1 MLKMRHKSQ
10 YFAKKLAR
18 MENIAYLC
26 SNKTNIEGNMDIKA
40 VIQSRGYQVQELAKK
55 MKIKQGTLSGMITG
69 NPTVKSLNLIAKAL
83 NCSVA
88 EFFLDELPADFDL
101 AAWREQMAAVQK
113 PQSDADQLPFGQEQ
127 EPEATPGVF
136 VCPHC
141 GAGVSFSA
149 FVVKEPSEEKE
160 ESDEQK

>member
-1 MLKMRHKSQ
+1 
-10 YFAKKLAR
+10 
-18 MENIAYLC
+18 
-26 SNKTNIEGNMDIKA
+26 MDIKA
-40 VIQSRGYQVQELAKK
+40 IIQSRGYQVQELAKV

-83 NCSVA
+83 KCSVA

-160 ESDEQK
+160 EGDEQK

>member
-1 MLKMRHKSQ
+1 
-10 YFAKKLAR
+10 
-18 MENIAYLC
+18 
-26 SNKTNIEGNMDIKA
+26 MDIKA
-40 VIQSRGYQVQELAKK
+40 IIQSHGYQVQELAKV

-101 AAWREQMAAVQK
+101 AAWRERTAAAQK
-113 PQSDADQLPFGQEQ
+113 PQSEADALPFGQEQ
-127 EPEATPGVF
+127 EQEPAPGVF

-149 FVVKEPSEEKE
+149 FVVKAAVKREGSDARIDSTEREQARQDAKEPSEKE
-160 ESDEQK
+160 AEHEQV

>member
-1 MLKMRHKSQ
+1 MLKIGSK
-10 YFAKKLAR
+10 FGKLQ
-18 MENIAYLC
+18 NIAYLC

-40 VIQSRGYQVQELAKK
+40 IIQSHGYQVQELAKV

-101 AAWREQMAAVQK
+101 AAWRERTTAAQK
-113 PQSDADQLPFGQEQ
+113 PQSEADALPFGQEQ
-127 EPEATPGVF
+127 EQEPAPGVF
-136 VCPHC
+136 ICPHC

-149 FVVKEPSEEKE
+149 FVVKEPSKE
-160 ESDEQK
+160 GEQ

>member
-1 MLKMRHKSQ
+1 
-10 YFAKKLAR
+10 
-18 MENIAYLC
+18 
-26 SNKTNIEGNMDIKA
+26 MDIKA

-83 NCSVA
+83 NCTVA

-101 AAWREQMAAVQK
+101 AAWREQMAAAQK

-127 EPEATPGVF
+127 EPEPTPGVF

-149 FVVKEPSEEKE
+149 FVVKEPSEKE

>member
-1 MLKMRHKSQ
+1 MHHKI
-10 YFAKKLAR
+10 YFNRNKV
-18 MENIAYLC
+18 NILPIIRKY
-26 SNKTNIEGNMDIKA
+26 NHTTNT
-40 VIQSRGYQVQELAKK
+40 LAKA
-55 MKIKQGTLSGMITG
+55 MGIKQSTLSNALNG
-69 NPTVKSLNLIAKAL
+69 NPTLKTLRLMAEKIP
-83 NCSVA
+83 CSVA

-101 AAWREQMAAVQK
+101 AAWREQMAAAQK
-113 PQSDADQLPFGQEQ
+113 PQSDTDQLPFGQEQ

-160 ESDEQK
+160 EGDEQK

>member
-1 MLKMRHKSQ
+1 
-10 YFAKKLAR
+10 

-26 SNKTNIEGNMDIKA
+26 GNKTNKYKKMDIKA
-40 VIQSRGYQVQELAKK
+40 IIQSRGYQVQELAKV

-101 AAWREQMAAVQK
+101 ASWRGRTAAAQK
-113 PQSDADQLPFGQEQ
+113 PQSEADELPFNQEQ

-149 FVVKEPSEEKE
+149 FVVKEPSEKE
-160 ESDEQK
+160 AEHEQV

>member
-1 MLKMRHKSQ
+1 MLKIGSKFGKSQ
-10 YFAKKLAR
+10 
-18 MENIAYLC
+18 NIAYLC
-26 SNKTNIEGNMDIKA
+26 GNKTDIEENMDIKA
-40 VIQSRGYQVQELAKK
+40 IIQSHGYQVQELAKV

-101 AAWREQMAAVQK
+101 AAWREQMAAAQK

-160 ESDEQK
+160 EGDEQK

>member
-1 MLKMRHKSQ
+1 MLKIGSKFGKSQ
-10 YFAKKLAR
+10 
-18 MENIAYLC
+18 NIAYLC
-26 SNKTNIEGNMDIKA
+26 GNKTDIEGNMDIKA
-40 VIQSRGYQVQELAKK
+40 IIQSHGYQVQELAKV

-69 NPTVKSLNLIAKAL
+69 NPTVKSLNLIANAL
-83 NCSVA
+83 KCSVA

-160 ESDEQK
+160 EGDEQK